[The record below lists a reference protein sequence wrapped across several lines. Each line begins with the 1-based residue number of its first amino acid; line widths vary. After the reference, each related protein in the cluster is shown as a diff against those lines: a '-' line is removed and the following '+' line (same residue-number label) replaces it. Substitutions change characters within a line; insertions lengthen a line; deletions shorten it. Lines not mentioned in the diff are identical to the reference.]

1 MNDTKIEVE
10 YLLIEGLKPSE
21 YNPRKLSKKEY
32 HKLKASI
39 LKFGMVD
46 PIIVNMHPDRANV
59 IVGGHQRYYICKELG
74 HLKIPCVFVNL
85 NLNDEQELNI
95 RLNKNLGEWDY
106 NMLGNINESILRDSG
121 FEQKDLDKIFELNDD
136 ISEPSVEFTKELL
149 EENNYVLF
157 VFDNTMDWQ
166 VIRDRFGLKTV
177 LALDSKEGYERP
189 GIGRVVDGK
198 KLLDIIQKHGEN

>member
-1 MNDTKIEVE
+1 MDDSEIQIN
-10 YLLIEGLKPSE
+10 YLRIDGLKPSE

-32 HKLKASI
+32 HKLKQSI
-39 LKFGMVD
+39 VKFGMVD
-46 PIIVNMHPDRANV
+46 PIIVNMHPARENI
-59 IVGGHQRYYICKELG
+59 IVGGHQRFYICKELG
-74 HLKIPCVFVNL
+74 HQTIPCVFVNL
-85 NLNDEQELNI
+85 ALTDEQELNV

-106 NMLGNINESILRDSG
+106 NMLANIDESILRDSG

-136 ISEPSVEFTKELL
+136 IDEPSIEFTKELL
-149 EENNYVLF
+149 EENNYILF

-166 VIRDRFGLKTV
+166 VIRDHFDLKTV

-198 KLLDIIQKHGEN
+198 KLLALVQK